1 MPTTSRVIR
10 IPDDALD
17 ALDAWV
23 DYLQDRDRDRYITRR
38 QALEH
43 LLAAAPA
50 PAELGE
56 TARRV
61 RTTRELLANRL
72 VLDALTRTARP

>member
-10 IPDDALD
+10 IPDDALNT
-17 ALDAWV
+17 LDAWV
-23 DYLQDRDRDRYITRR
+23 DYLQHRDRDRTITRR

-43 LLAAAPA
+43 LLAIAPA
-50 PAELGE
+50 PTELGE

-61 RTTRELLANRL
+61 RTTRELLAQRL
-72 VLDALTRTARP
+72 FNELVARP